1 MDGTGVPLV
10 TPFEKSGAIDHEKL
24 REVTSWVTER
34 GVDFVVPCGS
44 NGEAELMTLDER
56 ASVVETVA
64 DAASVPVL
72 AGTGHPGYVETREAT
87 RKAADAGADGALVV
101 TPFYYEHDRD
111 DIIAHYERLASES
124 DLPIYLYSVPKMTG
138 TRLAPE
144 TVGTLA
150 THENVHGMKDSAG
163 DLTAF
168 RRTRDRTD
176 EAFDLFVGSGNLYAP
191 ALDAGAAGGIMAL
204 ANVVPDL
211 AAEIARRHR
220 TGDPEGARALNDDLI
235 DLNRAIT
242 ARFGVSGVKEAMRYR
257 GAPAGYVR
265 TPHSRLGE
273 DASREVRTLVDEALE
288 E

>member
-10 TPFEKSGAIDHEKL
+10 TPFKKSGDIDHEQL

-56 ASVVETVA
+56 ADVVETVA

-87 RKAADAGADGALVV
+87 RRAADVGADGALVV
-101 TPFYYEHDRD
+101 TPFYYDHGPD
-111 DIIAHYERLASES
+111 DIVAHYERLASES

-144 TVGTLA
+144 TVGALA
-150 THENVHGMKDSAG
+150 THENIHGMKDSAG

-176 EAFDLFVGSGNLYAP
+176 KAFDLFVGSGNLYAA
-191 ALDAGAAGGIMAL
+191 ALDAEAAGGIMAL

-211 AAEIARRHR
+211 ASEISRRYR
-220 TGDPEGARALNDDLI
+220 TGDRESARTLNDKLI

-242 ARFGVSGVKEAMRYR
+242 TRFGVAGVKEAMRYR

-265 TPHSRLGE
+265 APHSSLEE
-273 DASREVRTLVDEALE
+273 DASREIRTLVDDALDV
-288 E
+288 